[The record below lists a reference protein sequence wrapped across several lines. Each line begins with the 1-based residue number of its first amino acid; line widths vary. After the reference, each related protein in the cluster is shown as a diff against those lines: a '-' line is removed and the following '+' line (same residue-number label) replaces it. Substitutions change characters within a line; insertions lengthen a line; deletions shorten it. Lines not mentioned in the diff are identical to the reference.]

1 MRCRWFRTARRHKL
15 ISESSKRFER
25 GVDPQIQ
32 AAAAQRAVE
41 LLVEL
46 AGAQVEL
53 GVTLSVVG
61 YEPVVIDLPA
71 DYTAGRIGVD
81 YSPEQIESCLR
92 ETLPGGAYRVWLRG

>member
-1 MRCRWFRTARRHKL
+1 MAWIT
-15 ISESSKRFER
+15 
-25 GVDPQIQ
+25 QIQ
-32 AAAAQRAVE
+32 AAAAQRTVGL

-46 AGAQVEL
+46 AGAQVEP
-53 GVTLSVVG
+53 GVTDVSLG

-92 ETLPGGAYRVWLRG
+92 